1 MGQEIEL
8 KLSIQTD
15 ATVALKA
22 HPLLAGLDSRSQ
34 YLENRYY
41 DTADQRLTA
50 AGAALRLRKSGDQWI
65 QTLKTRGS
73 NVGGLHQRD
82 EWEVERADDT
92 LDLSVLPTDH
102 LPAKLTEAE
111 LKPLFATHFHRHRW
125 MVSHQGAEIEVVLD
139 EGKILTE
146 TQQQT
151 ISEVELELK
160 SGELPALLDLALNFT
175 RSVPLVPSDLSKA
188 ERGYRLLDGNASL
201 NVPLPAIV
209 AQQSMESAFCAL
221 VGYELER
228 LQSHWDL
235 FWISQQ
241 WRHLQSL
248 LVTLG
253 NIQTE
258 MEWFEDILPTE
269 HSQRFTAWVVW
280 LEEAIRPLVSWWPA
294 CFALS
299 RDARSEPENIAVS
312 LQQAKAMRALN
323 GIEALARNPRFGHTL
338 MSMTS
343 WLHTRAWR
351 AEQESCHRR
360 ASEEAVSDGLDRS
373 LSSAWQAFNP
383 DQFAG
388 SASHALT
395 QYPAVHRL
403 LMLCQY
409 FNSLYGEQLNHYQEE
424 LQALEENLS
433 RLSAIDVVGRLR
445 EWLDELPMEQ
455 QASVYSWTRSKPVL
469 LRDIKQL
476 AGRLFDSRDVV
487 ASARA

>member
-8 KLSIQTD
+8 KLSIQAD
-15 ATVALKA
+15 ATAAFKA
-22 HPLLAGLDSRSQ
+22 HPILMGTDSRSQ

-41 DTADQRLTA
+41 DTPDQRLTA
-50 AGAALRLRKSGDQWI
+50 AGAALRLRKTEAGWV

-73 NVGGLHQRD
+73 NIGGLHQRD
-82 EWEVERADDT
+82 EWEHDRSDDS
-92 LDLSVLPTDH
+92 LELSL
-102 LPAKLTEAE
+102 LPADQLPAGLDEAE
-111 LKPLFATHFHRHRW
+111 LQPLFATHFNRHRW

-139 EGKILTE
+139 EGNILTDA
-146 TQQQT
+146 QRQP

-160 SGELPALLDLALNFT
+160 SGELSALLDLALVFT
-175 RSVPLVPSDLSKA
+175 EAVPLVPSDLSKA
-188 ERGYRLLDGNASL
+188 ERGYRLLDGDASL
-201 NVPLPAIV
+201 DVPLPDIV

-221 VGYELER
+221 MGYELER
-228 LQSHWDL
+228 LQSHWEL

-241 WRHLQSL
+241 WRHLQAL

-258 MEWFEDILPTE
+258 LEWFDGILPQE
-269 HSQRFTAWVVW
+269 HSRRFNAWVTW
-280 LEEAIRPLVSWWPA
+280 LEETIRPLVSWWPA

-299 RDARSEPENIAVS
+299 QDARSEPESIAVS
-312 LQQAKAMRALN
+312 LQQAKAMRALD

-338 MSMTS
+338 MSMTC
-343 WLHTRAWR
+343 WLHLRAWR
-351 AEQESCHRR
+351 PDQQTHHRQ
-360 ASEEAVSDGLDRS
+360 AGEEAVSDGLDRS

-383 DQFAG
+383 DHFAG

-409 FNSLYGEQLNHYQEE
+409 FNTLYGNQLNHYQAE
-424 LQALEENLS
+424 LQALEDNLS
-433 RLSAIDVVGRLR
+433 KLSAMDVVSRLR

-476 AGRLFDSRDVV
+476 AGRLFESREV
-487 ASARA
+487 AAPARV